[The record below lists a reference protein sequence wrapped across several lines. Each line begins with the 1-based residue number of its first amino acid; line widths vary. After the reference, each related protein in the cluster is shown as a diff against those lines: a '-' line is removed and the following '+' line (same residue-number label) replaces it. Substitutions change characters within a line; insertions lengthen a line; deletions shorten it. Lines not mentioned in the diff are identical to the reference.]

1 MKFRKRNI
9 FKLSLLDMK
18 KGLSTAYIALIAIA
32 ILVVAGGGYYFF
44 VKGSGDT
51 NVSSGQEQIAIQK
64 NFVDCVSEVQDNVNE
79 LIPEISGYEVVNI
92 KEGQSGQTTS
102 LRLSSG
108 EEVRFSIDVDRTKNY
123 KDASGKAVSIRVIKL
138 SSKGDYNV
146 AEDALRI
153 VGLVVEV
160 TLL

>member
-1 MKFRKRNI
+1 M
-9 FKLSLLDMK
+9 
-18 KGLSTAYIALIAIA
+18 
-32 ILVVAGGGYYFF
+32 
-44 VKGSGDT
+44 
-51 NVSSGQEQIAIQK
+51 
-64 NFVDCVSEVQDNVNE
+64 
-79 LIPEISGYEVVNI
+79 
-92 KEGQSGQTTS
+92 
-102 LRLSSG
+102 
-108 EEVRFSIDVDRTKNY
+108 DRTKNY